1 MDQYNHFNEGGVVM
15 ENRNCT
21 DSFPRFAGD
30 WIDAWNNRDLDGVL
44 AHYAEHVRF
53 TSPIVVKLTG
63 RANGTITGR
72 DDLRAYF
79 CQGLQ
84 AFPDLHFELL
94 AEAQGIGGTT
104 LVYRSGQRLVCE
116 TVRFD
121 EFGRIV
127 EAHAHYA
134 DMGGT
139 QRVWAGLRTLPRLI
153 GRVVE
158 LLLVWLERERERRQ
172 LVALDH
178 HLLRDIGL
186 TRCDALEEAN
196 KPFWR
201 G

>member
-1 MDQYNHFNEGGVVM
+1 M
-15 ENRNCT
+15 ENRNRT

-53 TSPIVVKLTG
+53 TSPIVAKITG
-63 RANGTITGR
+63 RADGTLEGR
-72 DDLRAYF
+72 DQLRAYF
-79 CQGLQ
+79 CKGLQ

-94 AEAQGIGGTT
+94 AEARGIGGTT
-104 LVYRSGQRLVCE
+104 LIYTSAGRLVCE

-121 EFGRIV
+121 DFGRIV

-134 DMGGT
+134 DQRGADRVTAALRRLPAMLGG
-139 QRVWAGLRTLPRLI
+139 
-153 GRVVE
+153 VVDTV
-158 LLLVWLERERERRQ
+158 LGWLERERERRQ
-172 LVALDH
+172 LAALDH
-178 HLLRDIGL
+178 HLLRDIGI

-201 G
+201 R